1 MIPKSY
7 TGEMLMGK
15 KVRID
20 REICNRAGA
29 GITPG
34 SIATIMRVVRGKGLA
49 IKTEK
54 CPHCAMFAYITGVSR
69 NDVTLI
75 D

>member
-20 REICNRAGA
+20 REYVIGQ
-29 GITPG
+29 
-34 SIATIMRVVRGKGLA
+34 GLA
-49 IKTEK
+49 LRRG
-54 CPHCAMFAYITGVSR
+54 A
-69 NDVTLI
+69 
-75 D
+75 